1 MADIDYKPVDG
12 HPLMAERKCKACGGI
27 FSPPTESRYL
37 CDKCLYEKEH
47 RSLTRKVVCKQCG
60 KTFLGG
66 MRASYC
72 PDCRAERRR
81 ESDSRS
87 RERKRVGATRHIGST
102 DICVD
107 CGKEYIVEGG
117 LQKRCK
123 ACAEIHDLAFLRDAR
138 REHARAHR
146 KEYDAAKVRLKTN
159 SHVCPVCGA
168 EFTAGSSRTKYCS
181 GACKMEARRAR
192 QKIADAKRRPRKKS
206 REEEPNEP

>member
-12 HPLMAERKCKACGGI
+12 HPLMAARKCKVCGEV
-27 FSPPTESRYL
+27 FSPPTENRYL

-47 RSLTRKVVCKQCG
+47 RSLTRNVICKQCG
-60 KTFLGG
+60 RTFRGG

-81 ESDSRS
+81 ETDRRS

-123 ACAEIHDLAFLRDAR
+123 ACAAIHDLAFLRDAR
-138 REHARAHR
+138 CEHARSNR
-146 KEYDAAKVRLKTN
+146 EEYDAAKARLKTD
-159 SHVCPVCGA
+159 SHVCPVCGTA
-168 EFTAGSSRTKYCS
+168 FTAGSSKTKYCS
-181 GACKMEARRAR
+181 EACKIEARRAR
-192 QKIADAKRRPRKKS
+192 QKNADEKRRPRKKS
-206 REEEPNEP
+206 KKESKQ